1 MEVETSLLAS
11 ERFLNSKCFEH
22 GVAKQLD
29 PEKRIVLPKVYNLHI
44 HSVHVAVG
52 DRVSPR

>member
-22 GVAKQLD
+22 GVVKQLD